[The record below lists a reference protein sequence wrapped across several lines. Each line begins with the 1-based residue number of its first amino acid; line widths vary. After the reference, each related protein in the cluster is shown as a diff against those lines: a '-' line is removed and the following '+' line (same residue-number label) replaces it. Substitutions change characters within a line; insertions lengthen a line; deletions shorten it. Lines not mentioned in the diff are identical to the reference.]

1 MHRIGYLLTE
11 GFQVMAVGTQTV
23 FEFANVMAKEQI
35 YTVTNYSMEGGA
47 LTSSIGA
54 VLQTQRAEHHAQADT
69 WMVSGVVNPLLQGP
83 TQAQLGFIRDA
94 AAGRC
99 RRIVGLCTGSF
110 VLAEAGL
117 LDGKRVTTHWAY
129 ADTLA
134 SRYPTLRLEVDRIF
148 IEDGGIWTSA
158 GLTAAMD
165 LALGMVEKDLGA
177 DLANE
182 VARVLVMYHRRS
194 GGQSQHS
201 RLLAL
206 APKSDRVQAA
216 LEFARKNL
224 AGNLSVEALAN
235 YAHLSPRQFSR
246 IFLKETG
253 LTPAK
258 AIEQLRVEAA
268 RHLVERGRTSIEQVA
283 RETGFRDRKHLREVF
298 IRTLG
303 VAPLSLRREADA
315 ATSASIDKARARE
328 PEHHLA
334 PA

>member
-1 MHRIGYLLTE
+1 
-11 GFQVMAVGTQTV
+11 MAVGTQTV

-35 YTVTNYSMEGGA
+35 YTVMNYSMEGGA

-54 VLQTQRAEHHAQADT
+54 VLQTQRAEDHTQADT

-94 AAGRC
+94 AKSRC

-134 SRYPTLRLEVDRIF
+134 SRYPKLRLELDRIF

-165 LALGMVEKDLGA
+165 LALGIVEKDLGT

-224 AGNLSVEALAN
+224 AGNLCVEALAN

-258 AIEQLRVEAA
+258 AVEQLRVEAA
-268 RHLVERGRTSIEQVA
+268 RHLVERGRASIEQIA

-315 ATSASIDKARARE
+315 TTLASIDKARGRE
-328 PEHHLA
+328 PERHLA